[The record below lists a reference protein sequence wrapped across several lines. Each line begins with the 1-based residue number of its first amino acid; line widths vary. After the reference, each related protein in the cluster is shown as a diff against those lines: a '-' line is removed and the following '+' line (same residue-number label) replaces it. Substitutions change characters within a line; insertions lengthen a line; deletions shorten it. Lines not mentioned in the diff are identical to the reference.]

1 MSAVSTTN
9 TLRKET
15 VEIKADFTRQAG
27 IIQGM
32 WLHQKPYLLYFVF
45 GVTGALLSFYSTRKH
60 GRLLPLSASTYV
72 SSLATDKVRSAE
84 NTTHTSLYTH
94 QARDGICFVKEDT
107 FFHKNPVPSLLVN
120 TIFVVVCFTEH
131 VRINVDSIIHK
142 LN

>member
-1 MSAVSTTN
+1 MAPPK
-9 TLRKET
+9 TL
-15 VEIKADFTRQAG
+15 
-27 IIQGM
+27 
-32 WLHQKPYLLYFVF
+32 FVVF
-45 GVTGALLSFYSTRKH
+45 CFCLTGALLSFYSTRKH
-60 GRLLPLSASTYV
+60 GRLLPLSTSTYI

-84 NTTHTSLYTH
+84 NTRHTSLYTH